1 MPPRA
6 GPVMVGPPWKPTWEP
21 PNKDVG
27 KGNAPT
33 GDVNDDVDM
42 VKKSG
47 FMWPVEFSTKVIL
60 ILSLDQ
66 HGYYYRII
74 VVVIVILEVK
84 RNDFIYFMGFVQF
97 SELLWYGVTPASCW
111 LLLAQSSK

>member
-1 MPPRA
+1 MVTGLDVVTTTLVVP
-6 GPVMVGPPWKPTWEP
+6 PVMVGPPWRPTGEP

-27 KGNAPT
+27 IGNAPS

-60 ILSLDQ
+60 ILSLH
-66 HGYYYRII
+66 HGYY
-74 VVVIVILEVK
+74 
-84 RNDFIYFMGFVQF
+84 
-97 SELLWYGVTPASCW
+97 SCNCD
-111 LLLAQSSK
+111 SKT